1 MDKVGRVAGLP
12 AMSLKEFDAEDI
24 GMLVLGLFS
33 AAVLVGI
40 ASVEAFGVSLSDT
53 FSFMGYSASIAWV
66 VSVGVLVGT
75 VVTNDHTELLSTNGY
90 EELMNSSMDDT
101 YAYAVLGTAALLVA
115 WVFVPEVA
123 DFVKSEDLWGVGYI
137 GLVATGQIAIGWVY

>member
-1 MDKVGRVAGLP
+1 
-12 AMSLKEFDAEDI
+12 
-24 GMLVLGLFS
+24 MLILGLFS

-53 FSFMGYSASIAWV
+53 FSFMDYSASIAWV
-66 VSVGVLVGT
+66 ISVATFVGT
-75 VVTNDHTELLSTNGY
+75 IITNDHTELLSTDGY
-90 EELMNSSMDDT
+90 DELMSSGMDS
-101 YAYAVLGTAALLVA
+101 YYVYAVIGAAALLVA

-137 GLVATGQIAIGWVY
+137 GLVGTAQIAIGWVY

>member
-1 MDKVGRVAGLP
+1 
-12 AMSLKEFDAEDI
+12 MSLNEFDAEDI

-53 FSFMGYSASIAWV
+53 FTLAGYSASIAWV
-66 VSVGVLVGT
+66 VSVGTFIGT
-75 VVTNDHTELLSTNGY
+75 VITNDHTELLSADGY
-90 EELMNSSMDDT
+90 DELMSSGMDDY

-115 WVFVPEVA
+115 WVFVPQVS
-123 DFVKSEDLWGVGYI
+123 DFVTSADLWGVGYI
-137 GLVATGQIAIGWVY
+137 ALVGTAQIAIGWVY